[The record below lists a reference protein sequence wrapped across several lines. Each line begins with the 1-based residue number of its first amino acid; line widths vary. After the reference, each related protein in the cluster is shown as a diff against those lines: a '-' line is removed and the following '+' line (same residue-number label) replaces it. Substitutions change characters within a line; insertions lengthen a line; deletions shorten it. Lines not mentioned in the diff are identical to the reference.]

1 VQIGLNQREAKNTLA
16 RAVCLNRLGEIRDR
30 LFENPR

>member
-16 RAVCLNRLGEIRDR
+16 RAVFLNRLGEIRDR
-30 LFENPR
+30 RFEDQR